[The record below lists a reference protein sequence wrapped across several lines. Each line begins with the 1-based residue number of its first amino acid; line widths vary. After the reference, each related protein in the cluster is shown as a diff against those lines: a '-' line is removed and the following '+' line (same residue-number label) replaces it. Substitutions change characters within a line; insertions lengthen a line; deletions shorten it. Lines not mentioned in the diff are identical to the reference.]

1 MGDSWHQSKKKSK
14 DEDENSPPIYPERNR
29 SHDEK
34 KWARTSKLR
43 KRRDSDRSCQPCTV
57 LDFIQVELRNF
68 AEDVILWDDL
78 KKMLTPISVAGTET
92 VRSGLVSIIVYFVHA
107 VQSASI
113 MSWFMLGMTAY
124 PEVQR
129 KCQEELD
136 SVIGRSRMPTLAD
149 RDNLPYI
156 CATVREALR
165 WRAVAPLGKSLPKMN
180 VIADPHPCLVT

>member
-1 MGDSWHQSKKKSK
+1 VIAGTSQKKKSE

-78 KKMLTPISVAGTET
+78 KKLGQLSYLRLLPTAESTVDGSNSIPSTEGT
-92 VRSGLVSIIVYFVHA
+92 
-107 VQSASI
+107 
-113 MSWFMLGMTAY
+113 
-124 PEVQR
+124 
-129 KCQEELD
+129 
-136 SVIGRSRMPTLAD
+136 
-149 RDNLPYI
+149 
-156 CATVREALR
+156 
-165 WRAVAPLGKSLPKMN
+165 
-180 VIADPHPCLVT
+180 